1 MKLKVFLVAL
11 VAILLLAGCSKS
23 SNKNAPILIGVA
35 GAHSGD
41 LAPYGLPT
49 VNAVELVVEDWN
61 KKGGVLGRQI
71 KVLVEDDGCKPE
83 LASNVASK
91 LVGEKVTGVIGH
103 ICSGATKAAM
113 GIYRDSKIIAISPSA
128 TNPDLTA
135 GNYPNFFRTIAPD
148 DAQAAVEVELIKKL
162 GIKKIAILHDKG
174 DYGKGFATFV
184 KDMIKEDGS
193 VEVKLFQ
200 GITVG
205 AVDYS
210 AILNKVSGANV
221 DAIVFGGYHP
231 EASKLVEQMH
241 KMKLNIPFLSDDGV
255 KDNTFIKVAG
265 EYAEGVYATGPI
277 DTSASPAAQKALQ
290 MHKDKYGEDA
300 GTFFLNAFAATE
312 ALLTGIEKAGSTNYD
327 DIRNALLSMKV
338 ETPLGNIGF
347 DSSGNPKGVGF
358 SGFQVVNGVYTEV
371 K

>member
-1 MKLKVFLVAL
+1 MKLKGFLVAL

-23 SNKNAPILIGVA
+23 DDSNAPILIGVA

-49 VNAVELVVEDWN
+49 VNAVELVVEEWN
-61 KKGGVLGRQI
+61 KNGGVLGREI
-71 KVLVEDDGCKPE
+71 KIIVEDDGCKPE

-91 LVGEKVTGVIGH
+91 LVGEKVIGVIGH

-162 GIKKIAILHDKG
+162 GLKKVAILHDKG

-184 KDMIKEDGS
+184 KDMIEADGS
-193 VEVKLFQ
+193 VEIKLFE

-210 AILNKVSGANV
+210 AILNKVSGSDV

-231 EASKLVEQMH
+231 EASKLVAQIK
-241 KMKLNIPFLSDDGV
+241 KMKLDIPFLSDDGV

-277 DTSASPAAQKALQ
+277 DTSSSAAAQKALQ
-290 MHKDKYGEDA
+290 MHKDKYGEEA

-312 ALLTGIEKAGSTNYD
+312 SLLKAIEKAKSTDYD
-327 DIRNALLSMKV
+327 AIRNALIDIKV
-338 ETPLGNIGF
+338 ETTLGNIGF
-347 DSSGNPKGVGF
+347 DTTGNPEGVGF
-358 SGFQVVNGVYTEV
+358 AGFQVVNGVYIEV